1 MQREL
6 FETDIGEL
14 PLLFGYDESWSQAF
28 AFANSIGTTVKGT
41 GSAQNLTGVRSSIP
55 VYC

>member
-6 FETDIGEL
+6 FETDIGKL
-14 PLLFGYDESWSQAF
+14 PFHYDESWSQAF

-41 GSAQNLTGVRSSIP
+41 PAAHKT
-55 VYC
+55 